1 MTLPI
6 VVEMTVDESQTEYA
20 LTVQSNLEEYSM
32 QMDVR
37 IEVAIIPHNYGLI
50 TYNGGVITVS

>member
-37 IEVAIIPHNYGLI
+37 IEVAIIPHNY
-50 TYNGGVITVS
+50 